1 MNQAE
6 LFTGERIQV
15 AVPQEAQ
22 IPFRLEIVQ
31 VLREGPEFALEQL
44 DGSRVLHA
52 AIDGHL
58 LACSLGLK
66 SYARQLYIQSD
77 GDSGGQQKHQQQSK
91 ARLLRGSR
99 AKRSTA
105 RNSS

>member
-1 MNQAE
+1 VNQAI

-15 AVPQEAQ
+15 AVPQKAH

-31 VLREGPEFALEQL
+31 VLRERPELALEEL
-44 DGSRVLHA
+44 DRMRVLHA
-52 AIDGHL
+52 SIDGHL

-66 SYARQLYIQSD
+66 SYARKLYIKAD
-77 GDSGGQQKHQQQSK
+77 GDSSGQQKNQQQGK

-99 AKRSTA
+99 AKRSAA
-105 RNSS
+105 RSSS